1 MKKAEGP
8 CEICHKYGHK
18 RSKCPTHRDRGQR
31 HRGAVAAMAGYN
43 GPPVLGYGPMHMMPM
58 MPMMAQWPV
67 FPGQYPHPQFYPGM
81 YVYVEEEPPDLMLE
95 STTPVPVEVDENFW
109 AAMNV
114 RNFQETIESVYE
126 DYRNFMFG
134 NMMQG
139 GLVDKLPLT
148 TSLCKRQ
155 SLENPQSNYDMGMC
169 FIAVGRVSRIL
180 QHKCKVMLKGKTGL
194 YLCGDIYSVLG
205 DLEHHTT
212 DDIDLVILA
221 RHTDQ
226 GDVTRKVFAQQ
237 VGAFIKSCLDLKRAK
252 SLESA
257 ERVPTETREVVKRGC
272 ERLTYSCVDV
282 VMRGPGVCGTDLESK
297 NVKVVLG
304 DTEEPRKKVKLI
316 DITYSTYDEEID
328 KLYSRVRA
336 YTIRGGLTFFYLD
349 VHIALMEYVYILY
362 KNVRQC
368 REFVAKGGVRAIV
381 GDTREGVM
389 SGKVLKRLNELSKK
403 KMSSVDK
410 KGDKAGEAGE
420 AGEAEEAE
428 VDVREVDC
436 ASARCFL
443 DNLTDFE
450 QKTMFKFSKSA
461 FLCASIIAD
470 LHEHDSS
477 RLSLVQKQHL
487 QKRIVLMQVRELASY
502 GIIPK
507 KFSSVMSQ
515 TYDVLSEMLD
525 DVILQQN
532 ERERYHAVQMH
543 QHLSER
549 LLASEHPPKERMQT
563 RFTGPIA
570 DFDAQPLPFFEL
582 PQMIPQELVSP
593 ASTRSSVS
601 LTSNGELSVPED
613 ERHSLWR
620 QKHKA
625 YKKLTKKQ
633 RRARKKFL
641 KNRSLQLRQQSPESG
656 ASASHGLYRESEKL
670 HDLTSSSSG
679 TVGFYTPRSSLS
691 DRGDSPR
698 HDEPAEGGKSKKYY
712 KTRSRSIRIKNRKN
726 IKKRSIKNKKYL

>member
-18 RSKCPTHRDRGQR
+18 RSKCPTHRDRGLQ
-31 HRGAVAAMAGYN
+31 HRDAGAAMAGYN
-43 GPPVLGYGPMHMMPM
+43 GPPVLGYGPMHMGMPMMPM

-67 FPGQYPHPQFYPGM
+67 FPGQHLHPQFYPGM

-114 RNFQETIESVYE
+114 RNFQETIESVYQ

-134 NMMQG
+134 NMLQG
-139 GLVDKLPLT
+139 GLVDTLPLVT
-148 TSLCKRQ
+148 GLCKRQ

-169 FIAVGRVSRIL
+169 FIAVGKVSRIL

-237 VGAFIKSCLDLKRAK
+237 VGAFIKSCLDLKREK
-252 SLESA
+252 LLETA
-257 ERVPTETREVVKRGC
+257 EQVPVETREVVKKGC

-282 VMRGPGVCGTDLESK
+282 GMRGPGVCGTELESK

-304 DTEEPRKKVKLI
+304 DTEKPRNKVKLV
-316 DITYSTYDEEID
+316 DITYSTYDAEID
-328 KLYSRVRA
+328 KLYSRVGA
-336 YTIRGGLTFFYLD
+336 YTIRVGLTFFYLD
-349 VHIALMEYVYILY
+349 VHIALMEYVYIIY

-381 GDTREGVM
+381 TDSREGST
-389 SGKVLKRLNELSKK
+389 SGKVLKRLSELSKK
-403 KMSSVDK
+403 KELMAEK
-410 KGDKAGEAGE
+410 RGDKAGEAGE
-420 AGEAEEAE
+420 AA

-443 DNLTDFE
+443 DNLTEYE

-470 LHEHDSS
+470 LPEHDSS

-507 KFSSVMSQ
+507 KFSTVVSQ
-515 TYDVLSEMLD
+515 TYDVLHEMLD

-532 ERERYHAVQMH
+532 ERERYHAAQMH
-543 QHLSER
+543 EHLAER
-549 LLASEHPPKERMQT
+549 LLAIEHPSKERMQT
-563 RFTGPIA
+563 RFTGPVA
-570 DFDAQPLPFFEL
+570 GFDTQQLPFFEL

-679 TVGFYTPRSSLS
+679 TVGFYTPKGLLS
-691 DRGDSPR
+691 DGDG
-698 HDEPAEGGKSKKYY
+698 PAEGGKSKKRYNPRTKSTRI
-712 KTRSRSIRIKNRKN
+712 KTRKCIQ
-726 IKKRSIKNKKYL
+726 KRSIKNKKYL

>member
-1 MKKAEGP
+1 MKKAEEY

-18 RSKCPTHRDRGQR
+18 RSRCPTHRDRR
-31 HRGAVAAMAGYN
+31 REHHGAVAMAGYN
-43 GPPVLGYGPMHMMPM
+43 EQPVLANWPMHMG

-67 FPGQYPHPQFYPGM
+67 FQGQHPHPQFYHPM
-81 YVYVEEEPPDLMLE
+81 YVEEEPPDLMLE
-95 STTPVPVEVDENFW
+95 STTPIPVEVDENFW

-139 GLVDKLPLT
+139 GLVDKIPLT

-169 FIAVGRVSRIL
+169 FIAVGRVTRIL

-221 RHTDQ
+221 KHSDQ
-226 GDVTRKVFAQQ
+226 DDVTRKVFAQQ
-237 VGAFIKSCLDLKRAK
+237 VGAFIKSCLDFKRAK
-252 SLESA
+252 SIESA
-257 ERVPTETREVVKRGC
+257 ERAPDKTREVVKRGC

-349 VHIALMEYVYILY
+349 VHIALMEYVYIIY

-389 SGKVLKRLNELSKK
+389 SGKVLKRLHELSKK
-403 KMSSVDK
+403 KELMAQK
-410 KGDKAGEAGE
+410 RGDK

-443 DNLTDFE
+443 DNLTEFE

-461 FLCASIIAD
+461 FLCASIIAE
-470 LHEHDSS
+470 LPEHDSS
-477 RLSLVQKQHL
+477 RLLLVQKQHL

-532 ERERYHAVQMH
+532 ERERYHAAQMH
-543 QHLSER
+543 EHLAER
-549 LLASEHPPKERMQT
+549 LLALEHPPKERMQT

-570 DFDAQPLPFFEL
+570 DFSVEKLPFFEL

-656 ASASHGLYRESEKL
+656 ASASRGLYRESEKL

-698 HDEPAEGGKSKKYY
+698 HDEPAEGGKSKKHY
-712 KTRSRSIRIKNRKN
+712 KTRSKSIRIKTRKN
-726 IKKRSIKNKKYL
+726 IKKRSVKNKKYL

>member
-1 MKKAEGP
+1 MKKAEEY

-18 RSKCPTHRDRGQR
+18 RSRCPTHRDRR
-31 HRGAVAAMAGYN
+31 REHHGAVAMAGYN
-43 GPPVLGYGPMHMMPM
+43 EQPVLANWPMHMG

-67 FPGQYPHPQFYPGM
+67 FQGQYPHPHMHPQFYPSM
-81 YVYVEEEPPDLMLE
+81 YVEEEPPDLMLE

-155 SLENPQSNYDMGMC
+155 NLENPQSNYDMGMC

-221 RHTDQ
+221 RHAGQ

-237 VGAFIKSCLDLKRAK
+237 VGAFIKSCLDFKRAK
-252 SLESA
+252 SIESA
-257 ERVPTETREVVKRGC
+257 ERAPDKTREVVKRGC

-349 VHIALMEYVYILY
+349 VHIALMEYVYIIY

-389 SGKVLKRLNELSKK
+389 SGKVLKRVHELTKK
-403 KMSSVDK
+403 KELMAK
-410 KGDKAGEAGE
+410 KRGDK

-428 VDVREVDC
+428 VDVRGVDC

-443 DNLTDFE
+443 DNLTEFE

-461 FLCASIIAD
+461 FLCASIIVD
-470 LHEHDSS
+470 LPDHDSS

-532 ERERYHAVQMH
+532 ERERYHAAQMH
-543 QHLSER
+543 EHLAER
-549 LLASEHPPKERMQT
+549 LLALEHPPKERMQT

-570 DFDAQPLPFFEL
+570 DFSVEKLPFFEL

-656 ASASHGLYRESEKL
+656 ASASQGLYRESEKL

-698 HDEPAEGGKSKKYY
+698 HDEPAEGGKSKKHY
-712 KTRSRSIRIKNRKN
+712 KTRSKSIRIKTRKN
-726 IKKRSIKNKKYL
+726 IKKRSVKNKKYL